1 MAMNTEVVTRNAPH
15 PTPPRTLRRGSIEEE
30 EEEVDPGLD
39 WWSYPILRK
48 RESKGWYYSLYTGFC
63 ILCITFASMLSTNR

>member
-30 EEEVDPGLD
+30 EDDPGLD
-39 WWSYPILRK
+39 WWS
-48 RESKGWYYSLYTGFC
+48 
-63 ILCITFASMLSTNR
+63 

>member
-30 EEEVDPGLD
+30 EEEEEDPGLD
-39 WWSYPILRK
+39 WWS
-48 RESKGWYYSLYTGFC
+48 
-63 ILCITFASMLSTNR
+63 